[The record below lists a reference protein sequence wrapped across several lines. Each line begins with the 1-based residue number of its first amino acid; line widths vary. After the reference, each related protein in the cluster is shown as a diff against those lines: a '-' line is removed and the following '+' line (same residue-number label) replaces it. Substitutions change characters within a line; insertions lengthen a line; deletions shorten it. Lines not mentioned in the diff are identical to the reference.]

1 MRMALC
7 FVTLATL
14 VLSRLEGIS
23 AQSAAPGAASP
34 TDEVRIRRVR
44 SEDPTITALIAQA
57 SEWSTTF
64 RAFLDMIDRSDGIV
78 YIERGRCRHGG
89 AACMALTVKL
99 AGPNRMLRIVI
110 DQRRADCDLDLM
122 ASIGHELWH
131 AIEVLREPSLRS
143 YAHLYHF
150 FSRDGRHTDRAGSFG
165 AWETPSAIK
174 AGFTVLEELYATSP
188 KEEVC
193 KGT

>member
-1 MRMALC
+1 MRKALC

-14 VLSRLEGIS
+14 VLSCSEGIS
-23 AQSAAPGAASP
+23 AQSAAPGTASRI
-34 TDEVRIRRVR
+34 DEVRIRRVR

-57 SEWSTTF
+57 SEWSATF
-64 RAFLDMIDRSDGIV
+64 QAFLDMIDRSDGIV

-110 DQRRADCDLDLM
+110 DQRKARCDLDLM

-150 FSRDGRHTDRAGSFG
+150 FSRDGRHTERAGSFG
-165 AWETPSAIK
+165 AWETPGAIK
-174 AGFTVLEELYATSP
+174 AGLTVLEELYAAAS

>member
-1 MRMALC
+1 MRKALC

-14 VLSRLEGIS
+14 VLSRSEGIS
-23 AQSAAPGAASP
+23 AQSAAPGVASP

-188 KEEVC
+188 KEEMC

>member
-1 MRMALC
+1 MRQALC
-7 FVTLATL
+7 LVTLMTL
-14 VLSRLEGIS
+14 VLSFSKGIS
-23 AQSAAPGAASP
+23 AQSAAPGTSP

-57 SEWSTTF
+57 SEWSATF
-64 RAFLDMIDRSDGIV
+64 LAFLDMIDRSDGLV

-150 FSRDGRHTDRAGSFG
+150 FSRAGRHTERAGSFG
-165 AWETPSAIK
+165 AWETPGAMK
-174 AGFTVLEELYATSP
+174 AGFTVREELYATSP

-193 KGT
+193 KRT

>member
-1 MRMALC
+1 MRKALC
-7 FVTLATL
+7 FVPLVTL
-14 VLSRLEGIS
+14 VLSCSEGIS
-23 AQSAAPGAASP
+23 AQSAAPGTTSP

-57 SEWSTTF
+57 SEGSATF
-64 RAFLDMIDRSDGIV
+64 QAFLDMIDRSDGLV

-150 FSRDGRHTDRAGSFG
+150 FSRDGRHTERAGSFG
-165 AWETPSAIK
+165 AWETPAAIK

>member
-1 MRMALC
+1 MRKALC

-14 VLSRLEGIS
+14 VLSRSEGIS

-143 YAHLYHF
+143 YAQMYHF

>member
-1 MRMALC
+1 MRKALC
-7 FVTLATL
+7 FVTLVTL
-14 VLSRLEGIS
+14 VLSCSEGIG
-23 AQSAAPGAASP
+23 AQSAAPGTTSP

-57 SEWSTTF
+57 SEWSATF
-64 RAFLDMIDRSDGIV
+64 HAFLDIIDRSDGLV

-89 AACMALTVKL
+89 AACMSLIVKL

-110 DQRRADCDLDLM
+110 DHRKARCDLNLM

-150 FSRDGRHTDRAGSFG
+150 FSRDGRHTERAGSFG
-165 AWETPSAIK
+165 AWETPAAIN

>member
-1 MRMALC
+1 MRKALC

-14 VLSRLEGIS
+14 VLSRSEGIS

-89 AACMALTVKL
+89 AACMALTEKL
-99 AGPNRMLRIVI
+99 AGPKRMLRMVI

-143 YAHLYHF
+143 YANLYHF

-188 KEEVC
+188 KEKVC
-193 KGT
+193 KRT

>member
-1 MRMALC
+1 MRKALC
-7 FVTLATL
+7 FATLATL
-14 VLSRLEGIS
+14 VLSCSGRIS
-23 AQSAAPGAASP
+23 VQSAAPGTASP

-57 SEWSTTF
+57 SEWSATF
-64 RAFLDMIDRSDGIV
+64 QAFLDMIDRSDGIV
-78 YIERGRCRHGG
+78 YIARGRCRHGG

-143 YAHLYHF
+143 YAHLYNF

-165 AWETPSAIK
+165 AWETPAAIK
-174 AGFTVLEELYATSP
+174 AGFTVLEELYATAP